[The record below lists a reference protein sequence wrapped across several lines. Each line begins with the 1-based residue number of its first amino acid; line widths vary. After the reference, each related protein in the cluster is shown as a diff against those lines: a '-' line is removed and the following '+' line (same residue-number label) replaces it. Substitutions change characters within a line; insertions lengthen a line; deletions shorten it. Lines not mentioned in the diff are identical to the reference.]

1 MRNGQFSHSWYAAA
15 CARMPPSLPLR
26 TPCGGLRLPRRLA
39 PDAQAFSRLLAR
51 LLAASADHHTAT
63 RLTCRSAAAPRWS
76 RCSIMSRWRR
86 CAREAAS
93 CRGVREAG
101 CRAVTMQP
109 PLWRRAARMG
119 LPSGRSFGTLLF
131 LRLCGQEQACAQT
144 EATRT
149 GHCSD
154 GGATC
159 VQGSQRAWL
168 VHELL

>member
-15 CARMPPSLPLR
+15 CARMPPSIPLR

-86 CAREAAS
+86 CAREVAS
-93 CRGVREAG
+93 CRGGREAG

-109 PLWRRAARMG
+109 PLCRRAAGMG
-119 LPSGRSFGTLLF
+119 LPSGRSFGTLF
-131 LRLCGQEQACAQT
+131 ASVRA
-144 EATRT
+144 RT
-149 GHCSD
+149 GLCTDRSD
-154 GGATC
+154 AHWTL
-159 VQGSQRAWL
+159 QRRWCHMCTRVTEGLASA
-168 VHELL
+168 